1 MEYEKLSPYR
11 KQVYDRIK
19 QYEKEEKFDCDVED
33 DPPSPVLMPDK
44 VDYLCEKCSSK
55 IMTKIANRAAINFF
69 EKMIKKGG
77 FVLDGIEGIE
87 NYRTVDGGAIITCNH
102 FSMYDHYIVYRSI
115 RNELPKGKQL
125 YKVIREGNYTGFKG
139 LFGMFFR
146 HCNTLPLSSNSQTM
160 VKFLKSLKVLL
171 SRGEKVL
178 IYPEQAMWWNYRKPR
193 PMKNGAFK
201 LAAKNNVPIIP
212 SFILTKE
219 TDNLDSDGANILS
232 CKMVFLPPIY
242 PKDGLN
248 EKENAEYLKDE
259 NYKAWKELYE
269 QYYGEPLK
277 YGE

>member
-1 MEYEKLSPYR
+1 MEYEKLSSYR

-55 IMTKIANRAAINFF
+55 TMTKIANRAAINFF